1 MKRINI
7 YISEDTDRQID
18 ALADLLQLNRSEVI
32 RQSIES
38 YSETYEAEIQNF
50 IEGLDF
56 SDDID
61 QELKDDISK
70 CFDSPENFI
79 NSGVCINTLDRGI
92 QKLKL
97 YDFQQK
103 LLFKLDS
110 YNKLII
116 NHSRQVGNSTILSA
130 YALYYAMTH
139 NNAHIHIASYCLQSS
154 IQLLDVIDTM
164 HTSLPIPIKNLIRC
178 VAKSKR
184 EIKLSNGTIIHA
196 ITSTSPDSLK
206 NHKSDMIILDE
217 FSHTPISS
225 VYELMT
231 VVNKLVDTNPN
242 MKLIIA
248 SVPNGINYFYKL
260 WADAISN
267 FNDYH
272 AIKIPYTVIPHRD
285 ETWKQLEI
293 AMLGKEKFEQ
303 EYECVFHE
311 GTKGDLY
318 A

>member
-1 MKRINI
+1 MNIIKRLQRLSKIKIFFLIANIFVFLLISNKEYKNNCYIMKNM
-7 YISEDTDRQID
+7 YT
-18 ALADLLQLNRSEVI
+18 
-32 RQSIES
+32 IEK
-38 YSETYEAEIQNF
+38 A
-50 IEGLDF
+50 
-56 SDDID
+56 
-61 QELKDDISK
+61 
-70 CFDSPENFI
+70 
-79 NSGVCINTLDRGI
+79 
-92 QKLKL
+92 
-97 YDFQQK
+97 
-103 LLFKLDS
+103 
-110 YNKLII
+110 
-116 NHSRQVGNSTILSA
+116 
-130 YALYYAMTH
+130 
-139 NNAHIHIASYCLQSS
+139 
-154 IQLLDVIDTM
+154 
-164 HTSLPIPIKNLIRC
+164 IPIKNLIRC